1 MHKLF
6 AILALALPLAAASYP
21 VHALQPGDYQEV
33 VPARLTNVGKNQ
45 IEVIEFFWYG
55 CPHCFHLEPDLNVWA
70 KKLPRNVVL
79 TRVPA
84 VLNEDWTLLTR
95 AHYAMKAAGVLDKL
109 HDDLFEAIHLNGMR
123 FNNPTEFLDWAATK
137 GIDRRKLAD
146 AMDSF
151 SVNSEVMRAKQLT
164 REYKLQGV
172 PAIAVNGK
180 YLTSASMTHGQDK
193 LFKVVDELIAKERS
207 KK

>member
-6 AILALALPLAAASYP
+6 ATLALALSLAVTPQAQ
-21 VHALQPGDYQEV
+21 ALQPSDYQEV
-33 VPARLTNVGKNQ
+33 IPAHLTNVGKNQ

-55 CPHCFHLEPDLNVWA
+55 CPHCFQLEPDLNTWA

-79 TRVPA
+79 TRIPA
-84 VLNEDWTLLTR
+84 VLNEDWALLTR

-109 HDDLFEAIHLNGMR
+109 HDPLFEAIHVNGMR
-123 FNNPTEFLDWAATK
+123 FDTPSSFLDWAATK
-137 GIDRRKLAD
+137 GVDRRKLAE

-151 SVNSEVMRAKQLT
+151 MVNSEVMRAKQLT

-180 YLTSASMTHGQDK
+180 YLTSASMTRGQDK
-193 LFKVVDELIAKERS
+193 LFKAVDELIAKERS